1 MENWTQ
7 RILLKKCVALLL
19 LSSVC
24 SLVNAQEKLLVEPD
38 VKPQIVD
45 ESVID
50 TENFEVGMFV
60 GVINIEDF
68 ESSALMGIRV
78 AYHVSDSLFFE
89 ANIGM
94 AEGGDTSAEKLGG
107 FDLLSDRDYTY
118 YNFGLGF
125 NAPGQTFFL
134 GDYTFNNNIYFV
146 GGVGSTEFGG
156 DSELTVNFGAGYQL
170 LVNDWMSLHVTGRQ
184 HLMRTDLTGEDKLV
198 FNTELSTG
206 LSFFF

>member
-7 RILLKKCVALLL
+7 RILLKKCATLLL
-19 LSSVC
+19 LTGVSIVA
-24 SLVNAQEKLLVEPD
+24 NAQDKLLVEPD
-38 VKPQIVD
+38 VKPQVVD
-45 ESVID
+45 ESLID
-50 TENFEVGMFV
+50 TENFEVGLFA

-68 ESSALMGIRV
+68 ESSAVVSARI
-78 AYHVSDSLFFE
+78 AYHLSDSLFFE
-89 ANIGM
+89 ANVGM
-94 AEGGDTSAEKLGG
+94 AEGGETSAEKLGG
-107 FDLLSDRDYTY
+107 FDLLADRDYTY

-134 GDYTFNNNIYFV
+134 GEYTFNNNIYVV

-156 DSELTVNFGAGYQL
+156 DSELTVNIGAGYQL

-184 HLMRTDLTGEDKLV
+184 HLMRSDITGEDKLI

>member
-19 LSSVC
+19 LSGLS
-24 SLVNAQEKLLVEPD
+24 SLAASQEKLLVEPD
-38 VKPQIVD
+38 VRPQIVD

-50 TENFEVGMFV
+50 TENFEAGIFV
-60 GVINIEDF
+60 GVMNIEDF
-68 ESSALMGIRV
+68 ESSALIGLRV
-78 AYHVSDSLFFE
+78 AYHLSDSLFFE
-89 ANIGM
+89 ANVGQ
-94 AEGGDTSAEKLGG
+94 AEGGETSAEKLGID
-107 FDLLSDRDYTY
+107 FFSDRDYTY

-134 GDYTFNNNIYFV
+134 GEYTFNNNIYFV

-170 LVNDWMSLHVTGRQ
+170 LVNDWISLHVTGRQ

-206 LSFFF
+206 LSIFF

>member
-19 LSSVC
+19 LSGLTTLANS
-24 SLVNAQEKLLVEPD
+24 QENLLVEPD
-38 VKPQIVD
+38 VRPQIVD

-60 GVINIEDF
+60 GVMNIEDF
-68 ESSALMGIRV
+68 ESSALVSFRI
-78 AYHVSDSLFFE
+78 AYHLSDSLFFE
-89 ANIGM
+89 ANAGQ
-94 AEGGDTSAEKLGG
+94 AEGGETSAEKLGID
-107 FDLLSDRDYTY
+107 FFSDRDYTY

-134 GDYTFNNNIYFV
+134 GEYTFNNNIYVV

-170 LVNDWMSLHVTGRQ
+170 LINDWMSVHVTGRQ

>member
-7 RILLKKCVALLL
+7 RILLKKYGVLIL
-19 LSSVC
+19 LSGLSV
-24 SLVNAQEKLLVEPD
+24 LTNAQDKLLIEPD
-38 VKPQIVD
+38 VRPQIVD

-60 GVINIEDF
+60 GVMNIEDF
-68 ESSALMGIRV
+68 ESSALIGARI
-78 AYHVSDSLFFE
+78 AYHLSDSLFFE
-89 ANIGM
+89 ANFGM
-94 AEGGDTSAEKLGG
+94 TEGGDTSAEKLGG

-125 NAPGQTFFL
+125 NAPGQSFFL
-134 GDYTFNNNIYFV
+134 GEYTFNNNVYFV

-156 DSELTVNFGAGYQL
+156 DNELTVNFGAGYQL
-170 LVNDWMSLHVTGRQ
+170 LINDWMSVHVSGRQ

-198 FNTELSTG
+198 FNTELSSG